1 MTEKKA
7 RGRQRSSKSQEAILA
22 ATAELLMQKPL
33 REITIEA
40 IASKAGVGKVTI
52 YRRWPTKAYVAL
64 DAFRRILARNIPV
77 SDTGNIR
84 TDLTTLLRYSLD
96 LAAMPEGKIVGQ
108 FLAETQDDP
117 QFALLFRD
125 KVVRPRRDAIG
136 ELLDR
141 AAKRGEINSNVD
153 KDFIIDLLY
162 APLIFRNMVG
172 SGPPSMNAE
181 KMICAILYGI
191 GGLNSSRGALSFRQG
206 PKPKTSR
213 RKKS

>member
-1 MTEKKA
+1 MTEKKT
-7 RGRQRSSKSQEAILA
+7 RGRQRSSESQEAILA
-22 ATAELLMQKPL
+22 ATAELLTQKPL
-33 REITIEA
+33 RDITIEA

-52 YRRWPTKAYVAL
+52 YRWWPTKAYVAL
-64 DAFRRILARNIPV
+64 DACRRILARNIPV
-77 SDTGNIR
+77 SDTGDIR

-136 ELLDR
+136 ELLVR
-141 AAKRGEINSNVD
+141 AAKRGEINPNID

-172 SGPPSMNAE
+172 SCPPSMNAE
-181 KMICAILYGI
+181 EMICAVLYGI
-191 GGLNSSRGALSFRQG
+191 GSL
-206 PKPKTSR
+206 K
-213 RKKS
+213 

>member
-1 MTEKKA
+1 MTEKKT
-7 RGRQRSSKSQEAILA
+7 RGRQRSSESQEAILA
-22 ATAELLMQKPL
+22 ATAELLTQKPL

-52 YRRWPTKAYVAL
+52 YRWWPTKAYVAL
-64 DAFRRILARNIPV
+64 DACRKILARNIPV
-77 SDTGNIR
+77 SDTGDIR

-117 QFALLFRD
+117 QFALLFRE

-141 AAKRGEINSNVD
+141 AAKRGEINPNID

-172 SGPPSMNAE
+172 SGPPSMKAE
-181 KMICAILYGI
+181 EMICAILYGI
-191 GGLNSSRGALSFRQG
+191 GGLNSAQGALSSRQG
-206 PKPKTSR
+206 PKGKILR

>member
-1 MTEKKA
+1 MTEKKT
-7 RGRQRSSKSQEAILA
+7 RGRQRSSESQEAILA
-22 ATAELLMQKPL
+22 ATAELLTQKPL
-33 REITIEA
+33 RNITIEA

-52 YRRWPTKAYVAL
+52 YRWWPTKAYVAL
-64 DAFRRILARNIPV
+64 DACRRILARNIPV
-77 SDTGNIR
+77 SDTGDIR

-141 AAKRGEINSNVD
+141 AAKRGEINPKID

-162 APLIFRNMVG
+162 APIIFRNMVG
-172 SGPPSMNAE
+172 SCPPSMNPE
-181 KMICAILYGI
+181 EMICAVLYGI
-191 GGLNSSRGALSFRQG
+191 GSLKSSRGALSLRQG
-206 PKPKTSR
+206 PKPKTLR